1 MLLRRLEAVVLW
13 GRLSATLIFN
23 LWQSSRNRLVDR
35 GRPNTAF
42 EREDDDD
49 MGDDEVK
56 KALQQEKQERDQE
69 IFGQEGDMDEM
80 EYEEEMADDDEKV
93 HADGKE
99 DEEKEYEV
107 SFQPLHR
114 VIISNF
120 FPRNDSNVNGV
131 KQIRQMSK

>member
-1 MLLRRLEAVVLW
+1 VLW

-23 LWQSSRNRLVDR
+23 FWQSSQNRLVDR

-56 KALQQEKQERDQE
+56 RALQQEKQERDQE

-107 SFQPLHR
+107 NLQPSYR

-120 FPRNDSNVNGV
+120 FLRNDSNVNGV
-131 KQIRQMSK
+131 KQTRQMSK